1 MPWALLHDWLMRC
14 GVVNQAAFLR
24 GNAVTVTSTV
34 HIPREPGEGDTWS
47 EMTGTRR
54 KPVRYDVLPAIVIA

>member
-1 MPWALLHDWLMRC
+1 M
-14 GVVNQAAFLR
+14 VNQAAFLR